1 MQKLWSLKG
10 KRFAK
15 QLLFENWVYTSSLR
29 KEKSHRRKCWKLR
42 CKVHRLLYLQEFFR
56 FGIFSIYLFKFI
68 YLVESVEV
76 LWSWFD
82 WKINCTSCCWCQE
95 SKKSCTSLRFSSS
108 FVVFSL
114 FCISSD
120 SSLLLSNTGKL
131 FLPSRLLL
139 LLFWWEV
146 STSQDSSI

>member
-29 KEKSHRRKCWKLR
+29 KENHTEENAGNWGAKFIGCYACRNFLD
-42 CKVHRLLYLQEFFR
+42 LEFFL
-56 FGIFSIYLFKFI
+56 STCSNS
-68 YLVESVEV
+68 LVESVEV

-82 WKINCTSCCWCQE
+82 WKINCTSCWCQE
-95 SKKSCTSLRFSSS
+95 SKKSCTSLRFSCS

>member
-1 MQKLWSLKG
+1 MLS
-10 KRFAK
+10 
-15 QLLFENWVYTSSLR
+15 SCSLR
-29 KEKSHRRKCWKLR
+29 TGSTLLPWGRKNHTEENAGNWGAKFIGCYTCRNFL
-42 CKVHRLLYLQEFFR
+42 HLEF
-56 FGIFSIYLFKFI
+56 FSIYLFKFI

-95 SKKSCTSLRFSSS
+95 SKKSCTSLRFSCS
-108 FVVFSL
+108 FFIYSL

-131 FLPSRLLL
+131 FWPSRLLL